1 MDGGMLNDTG
11 TGMTTRRS
19 STSKHTEGVPSKAS
33 WISDWFSREFFE
45 IKCKMTWR
53 AARPPRVIRAAKSA
67 ALLVLH
73 VLHDGGGALGELD
86 HHARD
91 VADDLRE
98 VACASEEEGGTGI
111 IQSPKFE
118 NKDKTFFQTHA
129 PGGML

>member
-53 AARPPRVIRAAKSA
+53 AARPPGVSERPSPR
-67 ALLVLH
+67 LLVLH

-98 VACASEEEGGTGI
+98 VACASEEEGGTGN